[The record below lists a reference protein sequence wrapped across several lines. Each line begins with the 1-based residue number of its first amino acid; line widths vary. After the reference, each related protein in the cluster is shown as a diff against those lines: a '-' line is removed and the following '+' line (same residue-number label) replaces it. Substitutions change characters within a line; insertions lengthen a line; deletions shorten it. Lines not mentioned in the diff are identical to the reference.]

1 MYVLGIQYKEKWNKM
16 AVIAV
21 ARCKFI
27 LKKSNMCTIS
37 SMLKFVPGKLLRM
50 KNGWDGILHHT

>member
-16 AVIAV
+16 AAITV

-27 LKKSNMCTIS
+27 LAKSNMCTIS
-37 SMLKFVPGKLLRM
+37 SMLKFVPGKLL
-50 KNGWDGILHHT
+50 